1 MENAIKAFKYA
12 GLLPL
17 DKTIVLQ
24 TATMEPSSFRQ
35 NLAKSDVLS
44 STSQTAKNP
53 PITSSPIEN
62 APSLGQNKT
71 ATPDNCS
78 VSNEYPLDQ
87 SGIIRY
93 LLFKPITV

>member
-35 NLAKSDVLS
+35 NLANSDVL
-44 STSQTAKNP
+44 SQTAKNP